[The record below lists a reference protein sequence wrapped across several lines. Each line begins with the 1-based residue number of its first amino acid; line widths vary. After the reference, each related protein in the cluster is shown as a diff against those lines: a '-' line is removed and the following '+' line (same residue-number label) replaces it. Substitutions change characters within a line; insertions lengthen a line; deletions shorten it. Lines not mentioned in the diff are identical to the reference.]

1 MSQQKSNKLRW
12 SWLAVGLVWVAA
24 VFYLSLTPYPPQPVT
39 FWQADKLEHALAYGL
54 LMLWFCQ
61 IYRQRRPRMLLALLL
76 VAMGIAIEY
85 LQGETGYRTFEY
97 ADMLANATGVLVG
110 WAWAQ
115 TSLGHVFANLEYHVA
130 RKSSQP

>member
-1 MSQQKSNKLRW
+1 MRQQKANKLRW

-39 FWQADKLEHALAYGL
+39 FWQADKIEHALAYGL

-61 IYRQRRPRMLLALLL
+61 IYRQRSSRMLLALLL

-85 LQGETGYRTFEY
+85 LQGETGYRMFEY
-97 ADMLANATGVLVG
+97 VDMLANAAGVLVG
-110 WAWAQ
+110 WAWAR
-115 TSLGHVFANLEYHVA
+115 TSLGHVFAYLEYRVA